1 VAVAYGNDPAETEIM
16 SDLTLETVDHSGAIA
31 ETFDELGAGTR
42 ADFFRRSV
50 IGGAA
55 LTAALETS
63 AAARPRNTAKDVAIL
78 RFDLTLEYL
87 QAAMYSE
94 AERLG
99 EISPRTLEWARVV
112 GANERGHVR
121 AIRGLLGR
129 DAVKSPRFNFRGVT
143 EDDRVF
149 TETAVAFEDLTAA
162 LLKTQAVQVDSRQVL
177 AAIASLHSVEAR
189 HAAWIRHI
197 AGIVPSADAFD
208 EPTSKA
214 KVVDLVESTN
224 FVTSAVRTKGRRRP
238 RYTG

>member
-1 VAVAYGNDPAETEIM
+1 M
-16 SDLTLETVDHSGAIA
+16 SDDVTLEAVDRSGAIA
-31 ETFDELGAGTR
+31 EAFDQLTGGTR
-42 ADFFRRSV
+42 ADFFRKALL
-50 IGGAA
+50 GGAA
-55 LTAALETS
+55 LTAVLEAPAL
-63 AAARPRNTAKDVAIL
+63 AAPRNTANDVAIL
-78 RFDLTLEYL
+78 RFDLNLEYL

-99 EISPRTLEWARVV
+99 EIRPRTLEWSRVV
-112 GANERGHVR
+112 GANERGHVK
-121 AIRGLLGR
+121 AIRALLGR
-129 DAVKSPRFNFRGVT
+129 DATKSPSFNFRGVT

-162 LLKTQAVQVDSRQVL
+162 LLKTQATQVDSRRLL
-177 AAIASLHSVEAR
+177 AALASLHSVEAR

-214 KVVDLVESTN
+214 KVVRLVESTN
-224 FVTSAVRTKGRRRP
+224 FVTSVPRTKGRREP